1 MSSSS
6 VPNLECQNLSPSPP
20 MHILNQVAGPDLPT
34 SVRLRALRD
43 NGVVERLQS
52 SNDVDVLVGHV
63 LLLGRILA
71 EVE

>member
-1 MSSSS
+1 MVCRKGWETEQSSSS
-6 VPNLECQNLSPSPP
+6 ICVSRGIEITQPCFS
-20 MHILNQVAGPDLPT
+20 APT
-34 SVRLRALRD
+34 SVRLRALRY

-52 SNDVDVLVGHV
+52 SNNLDVLVGHV